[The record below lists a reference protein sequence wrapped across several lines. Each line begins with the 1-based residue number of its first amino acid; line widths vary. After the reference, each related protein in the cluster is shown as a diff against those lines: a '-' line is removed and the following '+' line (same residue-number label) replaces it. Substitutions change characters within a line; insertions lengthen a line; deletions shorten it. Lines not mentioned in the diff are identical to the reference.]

1 MSHSAHE
8 LVDKVM
14 ALHGD
19 LGNPY
24 TLWTSATGVFEQGQG
39 ASS

>member
-1 MSHSAHE
+1 V
-8 LVDKVM
+8 VDTMM

-24 TLWTSATGVFEQGQG
+24 ALWTAAESVLAQGRG
-39 ASS
+39 APIAFT